1 MASSR
6 LPPARCCRSGKL
18 LISQLL
24 QHRLLG
30 RSLPWSKLPSCQ
42 LWAHL
47 LAQSSRLWK
56 LALTLLVRHPATAY
70 FTNRLATANNFEYIT
85 SPSCKEMVT
94 EDGILILRGQDTG
107 GVPY

>member
-6 LPPARCCRSGKL
+6 LPPARCCCTKKL
-18 LISQLL
+18 LISYLL
-24 QHRLLG
+24 QHRLSG

-47 LAQSSRLWK
+47 LAQSSPLWK
-56 LALTLLVRHPATAY
+56 LALTLLVRHPTTAY
-70 FTNRLATANNFEYIT
+70 FTDRLATAEKFKCDT

-94 EDGILILRGQDTG
+94 EDGNLFLGGQETG
-107 GVPY
+107 GIP